1 MANFDATPFLAA
13 SYGISANAAADIF
26 IPIPSGQK
34 RVIFDKVTFTNPSAT
49 LASATTTAGLYTAV
63 SAGGSA
69 ISTSA
74 TGNLTP
80 LTAAAKFKDGTIA
93 SPATTDALL
102 LAQQTSGANNGL
114 TGVFVNVGGT
124 PNVAAT
130 FDVYVQGRILS

>member
-1 MANFDATPFLAA
+1 MAVFDGQPCLGVA
-13 SYGISANAAADIF
+13 YGISANAAADIF
-26 IPIPSGQK
+26 ISIPAGQK
-34 RVIFDKVTFTNPSAT
+34 RVIFDKVTFTNASAT

-63 SAGGSA
+63 SAGGTA

-80 LTAAAKFKDGTIA
+80 LSAASKYKDGTIA
-93 SPATTDALL
+93 ASADALL
-102 LAQQTSGANNGL
+102 LTEQTAAGANFGL

-130 FDVYVQGRILS
+130 FDCYVFGRILS